1 MLITQIVFINEN
13 GLHARPASDLVRE
26 ASTFKSD
33 ILIRNVSLGS
43 DWADAKS
50 ILSVLGLGVG
60 DKHTIELKAEG
71 PDEKMAIHSL
81 KEMILRK
88 IF

>member
-1 MLITQIVFINEN
+1 MMITQVVFNNES

-26 ASTFKSD
+26 ASTYKSD

-50 ILSVLGLGVG
+50 ILSVLGLGVE

-71 PDEKMAIHSL
+71 PDEKAAIHSL
-81 KEMILRK
+81 KEMILSK
-88 IF
+88 LF